1 MVVHPRLRV
10 AIATALLQL
19 SYKPTLRT
27 LNGQSPLGQDAH
39 RYRKSP
45 QVSNGTSQ
53 NIETSKPRTISDRV
67 SVTKVALAN
76 DSRASKPHPRQY
88 GTACY
93 PFPWGAEESTCY
105 AEYMY
110 RDSQQERDL
119 PPYLTRA
126 NHGSQIE
133 SK

>member
-53 NIETSKPRTISDRV
+53 NIETNKPRTISDRV
-67 SVTKVALAN
+67 SVTKVAPQMTREHQNLILDNTASLVTH
-76 DSRASKPHPRQY
+76 SR
-88 GTACY
+88 
-93 PFPWGAEESTCY
+93 GALRKVHVTQSICTETHSRSETC
-105 AEYMY
+105 
-110 RDSQQERDL
+110 R
-119 PPYLTRA
+119 PT
-126 NHGSQIE
+126 
-133 SK
+133 